1 LPPTARN
8 LLPMTST
15 PTRPRGEY
23 AKTAARRDAIVA
35 AALEVFAA
43 SGYAKGSLR
52 DVAERAGL
60 SQAGLLHHYPSKV
73 HLIEAVL
80 AWHDEQSVR
89 IVRAAGRDGADPLAA
104 LVALAEHNQAN
115 PAMVELYVSLSAEAT
130 SPDHPVHEHF
140 RRRYDAAVELFRVY
154 LGRQAESGLLRPDS
168 DPASTAR
175 SLIAFMDGL
184 QVQWLYDRSSV
195 DMAVEVR
202 RFLDVL
208 TAARAVG
215 PVGG

>member
-1 LPPTARN
+1 
-8 LLPMTST
+8 MTST
-15 PTRPRGEY
+15 QTRPRGAY

-43 SGYAKGSLR
+43 SGFHKGSLR

-115 PAMVELYVSLSAEAT
+115 PTMVELYVSLSAEAT

-140 RRRYDAAVELFRVY
+140 RRRYDAAVELFRTY
-154 LGRQAESGLLRPDS
+154 LGRQADSGL
-168 DPASTAR
+168 
-175 SLIAFMDGL
+175 
-184 QVQWLYDRSSV
+184 
-195 DMAVEVR
+195 
-202 RFLDVL
+202 
-208 TAARAVG
+208 
-215 PVGG
+215 